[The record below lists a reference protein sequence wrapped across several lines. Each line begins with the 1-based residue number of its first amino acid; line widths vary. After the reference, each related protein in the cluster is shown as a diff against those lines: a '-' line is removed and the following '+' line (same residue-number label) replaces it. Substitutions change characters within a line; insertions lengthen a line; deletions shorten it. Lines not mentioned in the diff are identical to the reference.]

1 MKAAN
6 LIKFTIQII
15 VFYNCKYKIKNPN
28 KYLGNPTNIIYRSLM
43 ERRFME
49 WCDSN
54 DKCYKWSS
62 EEVVIPYISPIDN
75 KQHRYFPDFLIQTPK
90 GWFLIEVKPFT
101 QSRPPKKLV
110 VENLEL
116 KKKRR
121 YIKSVQTW
129 LVNEAKWKA
138 ATKVCEKKGWSFQI
152 LTEKQLVPDK

>member
-1 MKAAN
+1 MRKRY
-6 LIKFTIQII
+6 KG
-15 VFYNCKYKIKNPN
+15 KYKIKNPN

-90 GWFLIEVKPFT
+90 GWFLIEVKPLT

-138 ATKVCEKKGWSFQI
+138 ATNVCEKKGWSFQI

>member
-1 MKAAN
+1 MRKRY
-6 LIKFTIQII
+6 KG
-15 VFYNCKYKIKNPN
+15 KYKIKNPN

-90 GWFLIEVKPFT
+90 GWFLIEGKPLT

-138 ATKVCEKKGWSFQI
+138 ATKVCKKKGWSFQI

>member
-1 MKAAN
+1 MRKRY
-6 LIKFTIQII
+6 KG
-15 VFYNCKYKIKNPN
+15 KYKIKNPN

-75 KQHRYFPDFLIQTPK
+75 KQHRYFPDFLIQTSK
-90 GWFLIEVKPFT
+90 GWFLIEVKPLT

>member
-1 MKAAN
+1 MRKRY
-6 LIKFTIQII
+6 KG
-15 VFYNCKYKIKNPN
+15 KYKIKNPN

-90 GWFLIEVKPFT
+90 GWFLIEVKPLT

-152 LTEKQLVPDK
+152 LTEKQLIPDK

>member
-1 MKAAN
+1 MRKRY
-6 LIKFTIQII
+6 KG
-15 VFYNCKYKIKNPN
+15 KYKIKNPN

-62 EEVVIPYISPIDN
+62 EEVIIPYISPLDN
-75 KQHRYFPDFLIQTPK
+75 KKHRYFPDFLIQTPK
-90 GWFLIEVKPFT
+90 GWFLIEVKPLT

-152 LTEKQLVPDK
+152 LTEKQLIPDK

>member
-1 MKAAN
+1 MRKRY
-6 LIKFTIQII
+6 KG
-15 VFYNCKYKIKNPN
+15 KYKIKNPN

-90 GWFLIEVKPFT
+90 GWFLIEVKPLT

-138 ATKVCEKKGWSFQI
+138 ANKVCEKKGWSFQI

>member
-1 MKAAN
+1 MRKRY
-6 LIKFTIQII
+6 KG
-15 VFYNCKYKIKNPN
+15 KYKIKNPN

-75 KQHRYFPDFLIQTPK
+75 KQHRYFPDFLIQTLK
-90 GWFLIEVKPFT
+90 GWFLIEVKPLT

>member
-1 MKAAN
+1 M
-6 LIKFTIQII
+6 
-15 VFYNCKYKIKNPN
+15 
-28 KYLGNPTNIIYRSLM
+28 GNPTNIIYRSLM

-90 GWFLIEVKPFT
+90 GWFLIEVKPLT

-129 LVNEAKWKA
+129 LVNEAKWNA

>member
-1 MKAAN
+1 MRKRY
-6 LIKFTIQII
+6 KG
-15 VFYNCKYKIKNPN
+15 KYKIKNPN

-90 GWFLIEVKPFT
+90 GWFLIEVKPLT

>member
-1 MKAAN
+1 MRKRY
-6 LIKFTIQII
+6 KG
-15 VFYNCKYKIKNPN
+15 KYKIKNPN

-75 KQHRYFPDFLIQTPK
+75 KQHRYFPDFLIQTLK
-90 GWFLIEVKPFT
+90 GWFLIEVKPLT

-110 VENLEL
+110 VENLNL

>member
-1 MKAAN
+1 MRKRY
-6 LIKFTIQII
+6 KG
-15 VFYNCKYKIKNPN
+15 KYKIKNPN

-49 WCDSN
+49 WCHSN

-75 KQHRYFPDFLIQTPK
+75 KRHRYFPDFLIQTPK
-90 GWFLIEVKPFT
+90 GWFLIEVKPLT

-110 VENLEL
+110 VENLDL

>member
-1 MKAAN
+1 M
-6 LIKFTIQII
+6 
-15 VFYNCKYKIKNPN
+15 
-28 KYLGNPTNIIYRSLM
+28 GNPTNIIYRSLM

-90 GWFLIEVKPFT
+90 GWFLIEVKPLT

-138 ATKVCEKKGWSFQI
+138 ANKVCEKKGWSFQI

>member
-1 MKAAN
+1 MRKRY
-6 LIKFTIQII
+6 KG
-15 VFYNCKYKIKNPN
+15 KYKIKNPN

-90 GWFLIEVKPFT
+90 GWFLIEVKPLT

-138 ATKVCEKKGWSFQI
+138 ATKVCKKKGWSFQI

>member
-1 MKAAN
+1 MRKRY
-6 LIKFTIQII
+6 KG
-15 VFYNCKYKIKNPN
+15 KYKIKNPN

-75 KQHRYFPDFLIQTPK
+75 KQHRYIPDFLIQTPK

-121 YIKSVQTW
+121 YIKSVQTS
-129 LVNEAKWKA
+129 LANEAKWKA
-138 ATKVCEKKGWSFQI
+138 ATKVCEKKGWSF
-152 LTEKQLVPDK
+152 

>member
-1 MKAAN
+1 MRKRY
-6 LIKFTIQII
+6 KG
-15 VFYNCKYKIKNPN
+15 KYKIKNPN

-90 GWFLIEVKPFT
+90 GWFLIEVKPLT

-110 VENLEL
+110 VENLDL

>member
-1 MKAAN
+1 MRKRY
-6 LIKFTIQII
+6 KG
-15 VFYNCKYKIKNPN
+15 KYKIKNPN

-75 KQHRYFPDFLIQTPK
+75 KQHRYFPDFLIQTAK
-90 GWFLIEVKPFT
+90 GWFLIEVNPLT

>member
-1 MKAAN
+1 MRKRY
-6 LIKFTIQII
+6 KG
-15 VFYNCKYKIKNPN
+15 KYKIKNPN

-90 GWFLIEVKPFT
+90 GWFLIEVKPLT
-101 QSRPPKKLV
+101 QSRRPKKLV

>member
-1 MKAAN
+1 MRKRY
-6 LIKFTIQII
+6 KG
-15 VFYNCKYKIKNPN
+15 KYKIKNPN

-90 GWFLIEVKPFT
+90 GWFLIEVKPLT

-121 YIKSVQTW
+121 YLKSVQTW

>member
-1 MKAAN
+1 
-6 LIKFTIQII
+6 
-15 VFYNCKYKIKNPN
+15 
-28 KYLGNPTNIIYRSLM
+28 
-43 ERRFME
+43 
-49 WCDSN
+49 
-54 DKCYKWSS
+54 
-62 EEVVIPYISPIDN
+62 
-75 KQHRYFPDFLIQTPK
+75 
-90 GWFLIEVKPFT
+90 
-101 QSRPPKKLV
+101 V

>member
-1 MKAAN
+1 MRKRY
-6 LIKFTIQII
+6 KG
-15 VFYNCKYKIKNPN
+15 KYKIKNPN

-90 GWFLIEVKPFT
+90 GWFLIEVKPLT
-101 QSRPPKKLV
+101 QSRTPNKLV
-110 VENLEL
+110 FENLEL

>member
-1 MKAAN
+1 MRKRY
-6 LIKFTIQII
+6 KG
-15 VFYNCKYKIKNPN
+15 KYKIKNPD

-43 ERRFME
+43 EKRFME

-90 GWFLIEVKPFT
+90 GWFLIEVKPLT

-121 YIKSVQTW
+121 YIRSVQTW

>member
-1 MKAAN
+1 M
-6 LIKFTIQII
+6 
-15 VFYNCKYKIKNPN
+15 
-28 KYLGNPTNIIYRSLM
+28 GNPTNIIYRSLM

>member
-1 MKAAN
+1 MRKRY
-6 LIKFTIQII
+6 KG
-15 VFYNCKYKIKNPN
+15 KYKIKNPN

-54 DKCYKWSS
+54 DKCFKWSS

-90 GWFLIEVKPFT
+90 GWFLIEVKPLT

>member
-1 MKAAN
+1 M
-6 LIKFTIQII
+6 
-15 VFYNCKYKIKNPN
+15 
-28 KYLGNPTNIIYRSLM
+28 GNPTNIIYRSLM

-90 GWFLIEVKPFT
+90 GWFLIEVKPLT

-110 VENLEL
+110 VESLEL

>member
-1 MKAAN
+1 MRKRYKG
-6 LIKFTIQII
+6 KF
-15 VFYNCKYKIKNPN
+15 KIKNPQ
-28 KYLGNPTNIIYRSLM
+28 KYKGNPTNIIYRSLM

-90 GWFLIEVKPFT
+90 GWFLIEVKPLT

>member
-1 MKAAN
+1 MRKRY
-6 LIKFTIQII
+6 KG
-15 VFYNCKYKIKNPN
+15 KYKIKNPD

-62 EEVVIPYISPIDN
+62 EEVVIPYISPLDN
-75 KQHRYFPDFLIQTPK
+75 KRHRYFPDFLIQTPK
-90 GWFLIEVKPFT
+90 GWFLIEVKPLT

>member
-1 MKAAN
+1 MRKRY
-6 LIKFTIQII
+6 KG
-15 VFYNCKYKIKNPN
+15 KYKIKNPN

-75 KQHRYFPDFLIQTPK
+75 KQHRYFPDCLIQTPK
-90 GWFLIEVKPFT
+90 GWFLIEVKPLT

-138 ATKVCEKKGWSFQI
+138 ATKVCKKKGWSFQI

>member
-1 MKAAN
+1 MRKRY
-6 LIKFTIQII
+6 KG
-15 VFYNCKYKIKNPN
+15 KYKIKNPN

-90 GWFLIEVKPFT
+90 GWFLIEVKPLT
-101 QSRPPKKLV
+101 QSRPPKKLI

>member
-1 MKAAN
+1 MRKRY
-6 LIKFTIQII
+6 KG
-15 VFYNCKYKIKNPN
+15 KYKIKNPN

-62 EEVVIPYISPIDN
+62 EEVVIPYISPLDN
-75 KQHRYFPDFLIQTPK
+75 KRHRYFPDFLIQTPK
-90 GWFLIEVKPFT
+90 GWFLIEVKPLT

-129 LVNEAKWKA
+129 LINEAKWKA

>member
-1 MKAAN
+1 MRKRY
-6 LIKFTIQII
+6 KG
-15 VFYNCKYKIKNPN
+15 KYKIKNPN

-90 GWFLIEVKPFT
+90 GWFLIEVKPLT
-101 QSRPPKKLV
+101 QSRPPTKLV

>member
-1 MKAAN
+1 MRKRH
-6 LIKFTIQII
+6 KG
-15 VFYNCKYKIKNPN
+15 KYKIKNPD
-28 KYLGNPTNIIYRSLM
+28 KYLGNPTNIIYRSMM
-43 ERRFME
+43 EKRFMD
-49 WCDSN
+49 WCDTN
-54 DKCYKWSS
+54 EKCYKWSS

-90 GWFLIEVKPFT
+90 GWFLIEVKPLT